1 MTAAAGRGAARLETP
16 ADGASRRL
24 LVVADADS
32 YVKWGAALATTL
44 PPGWTT
50 RLVVVASPVQP
61 SARQLAHALAGTS
74 FAPSDVRIVP
84 LDGPRS
90 SNGVGGLDSEL
101 DAFDPHAVLL
111 ALRGPFVRV
120 VAPRLNRRP
129 NRPALLSGFPGLTIP
144 AMPKA
149 VIYREQTDL
158 VVLHSRREV
167 REFRANA
174 ADLGVDRMFG
184 LATLPFLTASP
195 GRAAAQPRFETG
207 DPDGSG
213 DRLRPPRPAQPP
225 RPAGPT
231 RTDVVFAAQAKVPA
245 ERDDRATLLAAL
257 AELARRRAPHRVIVK
272 VRARSGEAQ
281 THAESYDY
289 ADLLAELA
297 DVPANL
303 VVEDGPMAARL
314 TRAAALVTVSSTAA
328 LEAIA
333 LDLPVLLLDDF
344 GVSPAMINTVFEGA
358 GVFGSTT
365 DLVAGRFRHADP
377 AWLADN
383 YFHEP
388 DADDWASR
396 LAALVAARE
405 IVPLPPLERRHDLSG
420 GALRV
425 AFERRRMLGA
435 HDRSLTGAIAWGLGV
450 PARAVVR
457 RARRLH
463 ALVRRRLGDAEIA
476 AAPSGRGVT
485 PRADSVDGR
494 GVSRDVREVGLGIA
508 ADAGLLVGGE
518 LAPDLG
524 RDARDERT
532 GRHHGAL
539 EHHGAG
545 RDE

>member
-1 MTAAAGRGAARLETP
+1 MTTDGRGGPRGRVETR

-32 YVKWGAALATTL
+32 YVKWGAALASTL

-50 RLVVVASPVQP
+50 RLVVIASPVQP
-61 SARQLAHALAGTS
+61 SPRQLAHALAGTR
-74 FAPSDVRIVP
+74 FGPADVRIVP
-84 LDGPRS
+84 LDGRGPR
-90 SNGVGGLDSEL
+90 GGRAGRDGLGGLDAEL

-120 VAPRLNRRP
+120 VAPRLTRRP

-144 AMPKA
+144 AVPKA

-174 ADLGVDRMFG
+174 ADLGIDRMFG
-184 LATLPFLTASP
+184 LATLPFLAGDDRRSSSP
-195 GRAAAQPRFETG
+195 RSGRVETERRPTDAAQ
-207 DPDGSG
+207 S
-213 DRLRPPRPAQPP
+213 
-225 RPAGPT
+225 AG
-231 RTDVVFAAQAKVPA
+231 TDVVFAAQAKVPA
-245 ERDDRATLLAAL
+245 ERDDRVTLLAAL
-257 AELARRRAPHRVIVK
+257 AELARRRAPHRVVVK
-272 VRARSGEAQ
+272 VRARTGEAQ
-281 THAESYDY
+281 THSEAHDY

-314 TRAAALVTVSSTAA
+314 ARAAALVTVSSTAA

-333 LDLPVLLLDDF
+333 LDLPVLLVDDF

-365 DLVAGRFRHADP
+365 DLVAGRFRQADP

-383 YFHEP
+383 YFHGA

-396 LAALVAARE
+396 LGALVEARE
-405 IVPLPPLERRHDLSG
+405 IVPLPSLERRHDLSG
-420 GALRV
+420 GALRA
-425 AFERRRMLGA
+425 AFERRRMLGT
-435 HDRSLTGAIAWGLGV
+435 HDRSLAGAIAWGVGV
-450 PARAVVR
+450 PVRAVVR
-457 RARRLH
+457 RVRQGQRLLLRWLGAADGAGTPSARP
-463 ALVRRRLGDAEIA
+463 VR
-476 AAPSGRGVT
+476 P
-485 PRADSVDGR
+485 PRADSVDR
-494 GVSRDVREVGLGIA
+494 GGVPRDVREIRLGVS
-508 ADAGLLVGGE
+508 ADAGLLVGAE
-518 LAPDLG
+518 LAPHLAG
-524 RDARDERT
+524 DARDERA
-532 GRHHGAL
+532 GRHDGAL

>member
-1 MTAAAGRGAARLETP
+1 MSLGGRVGPQGRIETR

-32 YVKWGAALATTL
+32 YVKWGAALASTL
-44 PPGWTT
+44 PPAWTT

-61 SARQLAHALAGTS
+61 SARQFAHALAGTS
-74 FAPSDVRIVP
+74 FAPSDVRVVT
-84 LDGPRS
+84 LGGRGGP
-90 SNGVGGLDSEL
+90 GGLDAEL

-129 NRPALLSGFPGLTIP
+129 NRPAILSGFPGLTIP
-144 AMPKA
+144 AVPKA

-174 ADLGVDRMFG
+174 ADLGIDRMFG
-184 LATLPFLTASP
+184 LATLPFLMGSA
-195 GRAAAQPRFETG
+195 GRAAAQPRPETR
-207 DPDGSG
+207 DREDGSRG
-213 DRLRPPRPAQPP
+213 GLRPPRPAQPP
-225 RPAGPT
+225 RYAGLN

-245 ERDDRATLLAAL
+245 ERVDRVKLLAAL

-297 DVPANL
+297 EVPANL
-303 VVEDGPMAARL
+303 VVEGGPMAARL
-314 TRAAALVTVSSTAA
+314 ARAAALVTVSSTAA

-333 LDLPVLLLDDF
+333 LDLPVLLVDDF

-396 LAALVAARE
+396 LAALVEARE

-420 GALRV
+420 GALRI

-457 RARRLH
+457 RVRRLQR
-463 ALVRRRLGDAEIA
+463 LVRRWPGDADVA
-476 AAPSGRGVT
+476 VAPSARGVALG
-485 PRADSVDGR
+485 ADSVDGR
-494 GVSRDVREVGLGIA
+494 GVPGDVREVRLGIG

-518 LAPDLG
+518 LAPHLAG
-524 RDARDERT
+524 DARDERA